1 MIKKI
6 NKKCFVVFMLSG
18 LLFSQ
23 SEAYDAL
30 RDLSPYIGKWE
41 SKQSSYGLFEGLP
54 DNTDII
60 LNVEYEWITDES
72 AILETWESTSLDGK
86 ERINVGSILYTLDPA
101 TNSIKTKHFGYDGK
115 VYWSGNGW
123 LEKETWIHMTPGGPT
138 PWQTFRHHIEELTI
152 NGTHTRYTNEFQWST
167 DVDDQFESQ
176 FVNIVQNGKVITDQ
190 TKRTMKRVE

>member
-1 MIKKI
+1 MKKI
-6 NKKCFVVFMLSG
+6 LLVIMIVSG
-18 LLFSQ
+18 FLFAQ
-23 SEAYDAL
+23 NEAYDAL
-30 RDLSPYIGKWE
+30 KVLEPYIGKWKIKE
-41 SKQSSYGLFEGLP
+41 STYGFFEGLP
-54 DNTDII
+54 ENTETI
-60 LNVEYEWITDES
+60 NSVEYRWITDRS

-138 PWQTFRHHIEELTI
+138 PWETFRHHIEELTI
-152 NGTHTRYTNEFQWST
+152 NGTHTRYTNEFQMST

-176 FVNIVQNGKVITDQ
+176 FVNIFQNGKVITDQ
-190 TKRTMKRVE
+190 TKRTMKRVD

>member
-1 MIKKI
+1 
-6 NKKCFVVFMLSG
+6 MLSG

-60 LNVEYEWITDES
+60 YNVEYEWITDES

-138 PWQTFRHHIEELTI
+138 PWKTFRHHIEELTI
-152 NGTHTRYTNEFQWST
+152 NGTHTRYTNEFQMST

-190 TKRTMKRVE
+190 TKRTMKRVD

>member
-1 MIKKI
+1 MKKKI
-6 NKKCFVVFMLSG
+6 NKKCFIVFILSG

-23 SEAYDAL
+23 SEANDAL

-101 TNSIKTKHFGYDGK
+101 TNSIKTKHFGYDGN
-115 VYWSGNGW
+115 VYWTGKGW
-123 LEKETWIHMTPGGPT
+123 IEKKKNSLAL
-138 PWQTFRHHIEELTI
+138 HIEELTI
-152 NGTHTRYTNEFQWST
+152 NGTHTTYTNEFRILNKNAFQ
-167 DVDDQFESQ
+167 SQ
-176 FVNIVQNGKVITDQ
+176 FIDINQGGEPIENHP
-190 TKRTMKRVE
+190 KRKFKREK

>member
-1 MIKKI
+1 
-6 NKKCFVVFMLSG
+6 MLSG

-23 SEAYDAL
+23 SEANDAL

-60 LNVEYEWITDES
+60 FNVEYEWITDES

-138 PWQTFRHHIEELTI
+138 PWKTFRHHIEELTI
-152 NGTHTRYTNEFQWST
+152 NGTHTRYTNEFQMST

-190 TKRTMKRVE
+190 TKRTMKRVD

>member
-1 MIKKI
+1 MKKI
-6 NKKCFVVFMLSG
+6 NKKYLALFIFSG

-23 SEAYDAL
+23 SEANDAL

-60 LNVEYEWITDES
+60 YNVEY
-72 AILETWESTSLDGK
+72 TSLDGK

-138 PWQTFRHHIEELTI
+138 PWETFRHHIEELTI
-152 NGTHTRYTNEFQWST
+152 NGTHTRYTNEFQMST

-190 TKRTMKRVE
+190 TKRTMKRVD

>member
-1 MIKKI
+1 MKKKI
-6 NKKCFVVFMLSG
+6 NKKCFIVFILSG

-23 SEAYDAL
+23 SEANDAL

-60 LNVEYEWITDES
+60 YNVEYEWITDKS

-86 ERINVGSILYTLDPA
+86 QKINVGSIIYTLDPA
-101 TNSIKTKHFGYDGK
+101 TNSIKTKHFGYDGN

-123 LEKETWIHMTPGGPT
+123 LEKRKNKHAL
-138 PWQTFRHHIEELTI
+138 HVEELTI
-152 NGTHTRYTNEFQWST
+152 NGTHTRYTDEFRMVNNKT
-167 DVDDQFESQ
+167 FESQ
-176 FVNIVQNGKVITDQ
+176 FVNISQNGKVIANQ
-190 TKRTMKRVE
+190 SKRKMKRVD